1 MKFSLILATLD
12 RSKEIKECLNSLTVQ
27 EEQDFEIIVIDQ
39 SDNDKT
45 KTIVERFNTLNIKY
59 YAVDFKGLSKARNY
73 GLQYAEGEYA
83 CLLDDDAIYTRN
95 YLLQARKIIEK
106 YDCIVLSG
114 IILSIEDKKTPFVKY
129 SCTQNESFLKDKDI
143 LNFCPSATLIFPIE
157 AISKCG
163 NFDERLGV
171 GNKYASA
178 EETDFLLRLYDQNY
192 KIMFC
197 NLMVAYH
204 PIKLVT
210 NLQSLYNHALGKGA
224 LFKIDFCKRKHL
236 RLFEFA
242 LRNTI
247 GMLVKALFAN
257 KVNRIIYLTRFRGFI
272 SGVIHFQ

>member
-129 SCTQNESFLKDKDI
+129 SCTQNESFLKAKDI

-178 EETDFLLRLYDQNY
+178 EETDFLLRLYD
-192 KIMFC
+192 
-197 NLMVAYH
+197 L
-204 PIKLVT
+204 
-210 NLQSLYNHALGKGA
+210 SL
-224 LFKIDFCKRKHL
+224 
-236 RLFEFA
+236 
-242 LRNTI
+242 
-247 GMLVKALFAN
+247 
-257 KVNRIIYLTRFRGFI
+257 
-272 SGVIHFQ
+272 IHI

>member
-129 SCTQNESFLKDKDI
+129 SCTQNESFLKAKDI
-143 LNFCPSATLIFPIE
+143 LNFVHLP
-157 AISKCG
+157 
-163 NFDERLGV
+163 
-171 GNKYASA
+171 
-178 EETDFLLRLYDQNY
+178 
-192 KIMFC
+192 
-197 NLMVAYH
+197 H
-204 PIKLVT
+204 
-210 NLQSLYNHALGKGA
+210 
-224 LFKIDFCKRKHL
+224 LF
-236 RLFEFA
+236 
-242 LRNTI
+242 
-247 GMLVKALFAN
+247 
-257 KVNRIIYLTRFRGFI
+257 
-272 SGVIHFQ
+272 SQ

>member
-1 MKFSLILATLD
+1 MKFSLILVTLD

-129 SCTQNESFLKDKDI
+129 SCTQNESFLKAKDI

-210 NLQSLYNHALGKGA
+210 NIQSLYNHALGKGA